1 MFSFSKRNR
10 IKYNKVSA
18 VPKVVEK
25 ERNDVDPPLEAEE
38 EESEELDQNQRE
50 IVHNDLD
57 HKQREI
63 VHNDLNHKQR
73 EIVHAAIV
81 HKEVKLGSPEAT
93 LVRNYDSP
101 TQRLSSA
108 KCRSTEEDDIII
120 IHTKGLAQENDI
132 FIEDLE

>member
-1 MFSFSKRNR
+1 MK
-10 IKYNKVSA
+10 
-18 VPKVVEK
+18 E

-38 EESEELDQNQRE
+38 EESEELDQNQRQ
-50 IVHNDLD
+50 IIHNDLD
-57 HKQREI
+57 
-63 VHNDLNHKQR
+63 HKQR

-101 TQRLSSA
+101 TQQLSSA
-108 KCRSTEEDDIII
+108 ECRSTEEDDIII